1 MGRVHLLPAWY
12 LSSRHGMKLKFML
25 EIPLVK
31 WRCHWAGQVTVLC
44 LRDQKHIFFP
54 TSVKV
59 KNNITNK
66 LFESWKFTLEIFKVT
81 ASLEREKRGV
91 VLESQIFGML
101 SLIKLQYVPLAY
113 AKKPLKAVVLS
124 YKGS

>member
-1 MGRVHLLPAWY
+1 M
-12 LSSRHGMKLKFML
+12 
-25 EIPLVK
+25 
-31 WRCHWAGQVTVLC
+31 
-44 LRDQKHIFFP
+44 
-54 TSVKV
+54 

-81 ASLEREKRGV
+81 ASLEREKRDV
-91 VLESQIFGML
+91 VSESQIFGML